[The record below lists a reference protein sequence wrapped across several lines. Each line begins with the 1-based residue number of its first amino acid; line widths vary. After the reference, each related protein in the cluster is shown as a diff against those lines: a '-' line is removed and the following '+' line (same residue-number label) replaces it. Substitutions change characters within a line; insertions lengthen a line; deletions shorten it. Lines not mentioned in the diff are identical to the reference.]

1 MNSVLIAFLVIVII
15 IATVYAVSYLTLDY
29 LIRDPTSLT
38 PKGDDRTAIDSDKF
52 DNPGSSRYYYEGWFF
67 ITGNQKITEHNI
79 LFNRGTNFVVTL
91 KESDLHVFVNGKAG
105 SVNIVNGTFNPEGA
119 SLAMQVPNFPF
130 QKWALLVINV
140 DGMSIDLYVD
150 GKFVQNKLHSTII
163 NTNTK
168 DSISVGSKFISG
180 KVVRFR
186 RPAESINPQGVWNH
200 YVRGSGQS
208 NSLTDYHLNTIITKN
223 QREILN
229 KRLL

>member
-15 IATVYAVSYLTLDY
+15 IATVYAVSYITIDY

-38 PKGDDRTAIDSDKF
+38 PKGDNRLSIDSDKF

-79 LFNRGTNFVVTL
+79 LFNRVNNFVVTL
-91 KESDLHVFVNGKAG
+91 KESDLHVFVNGG
-105 SVNIVNGTFNPEGA
+105 TVSTIGTFDPSGA
-119 SLAMQVPNFPF
+119 SLVMKVPNFPF

-140 DGMSIDLYVD
+140 DGMSVDLYID
-150 GKFVQNKLHSTII
+150 GKFVQNTLHNTVI
-163 NTNTK
+163 NAYPK
-168 DSISVGSKFISG
+168 DSISIGSKFISG

-208 NSLTDYHLNTIITKN
+208 NSLTDYHLNTIVTKN
-223 QREILN
+223 KREIVN
-229 KRLL
+229 KRLI